1 MEIIA
6 FCGPQ
11 SDSELMKFLNR
22 HIASKTLIIEG
33 EIMLLAREATETEST
48 GLIGYLS
55 HCDGLPEEEPNVEPF
70 LEKAG
75 LSYHGVQLLRY
86 GSSQK
91 DLNKSSFDW
100 DRFYSFRHGY
110 SFLEHLRDQFEKL
123 GFEYVLINVGMVK
136 AEDSWCHV
144 AIAQLANTIYWLNDE
159 AAEDYK
165 LALAAMKQDGI
176 ACRITKF
183 FY

>member
-1 MEIIA
+1 MKVIA

-11 SDSELMKFLNR
+11 SNSELMAFLNR

-33 EIMLLAREATETEST
+33 EVMLLARETTETEST

-75 LSYHGVQLLRY
+75 LSYHGIQLLRY
-86 GSSQK
+86 GLSP
-91 DLNKSSFDW
+91 FDW

-110 SFLEHLRDQFEKL
+110 SFLEHLRDQFERL
-123 GFEYVLINVGMVK
+123 GFEYVLINVGMVVT
-136 AEDSWCHV
+136 EDSWCHI

-165 LALAAMKQDGI
+165 LALVGMKQDGI
-176 ACRITKF
+176 ACRITEF